1 MCPPRHLIA
10 LIISLAALLAAGLS
24 AASADEEPEQPNPS
38 LSILAPGHNYF
49 GWVGPSLSVANL
61 KRRFPE
67 IESIRAWD
75 ALRQKSYEPTNLDPG
90 MGVRVTLSGD
100 DPVEWQRPMT
110 PVKSRVELQLGRNL
124 IAWLGPDNWPIER
137 VVLGIGRAFIRAEWA
152 GSVFDPSLEQTT
164 DSMPLVKRGDAL
176 WIEASRKVN
185 WLQPA
190 GVMPIIKFAG
200 EAGSVLESVIR
211 NDSVDVMNYYSDE
224 FGLQPDGSLLTVY
237 IAADLD
243 SILDQFKVDS
253 LDVTGVPKLWYSA
266 GGWANPNGF
275 IVLKLEQWKPDF
287 RPNEQGVYG
296 GFTYGR
302 GVMAH
307 EYYHAIQ
314 QQTSN
319 TNAASWLVEGGA
331 DWAEAGMRRRDAE
344 SSFEEEL
351 AVKRQSV
358 ASGNAPPL
366 DHAERK
372 VEDWQYTLGAL
383 ASHRLALSNGEQ
395 SLLEFWRALLPEPL
409 GPLGRWQSE
418 PPWQSVFQDVFGF
431 TVDDFYGEFANWR
444 GELAP
449 LAVRGRV
456 VGPDGDG
463 LPYVKVVGRSPRLED
478 DGQDFFSAHT
488 DGDGNF
494 ILSVSGLGFTTVGV
508 DLGGCEV
515 YYTSDGLVSGS
526 HRAEQLSTTAD
537 SSQSLRLN
545 VSDQTCVWRIS
556 GQVVDRGEVVTP
568 GARVHA
574 SSDNASTSSLI
585 GANGSFAMTVP
596 AAGSYRLSM
605 NSDGCSVNYLANG
618 QVGSYQSASQIK
630 VVDSDADGIRF
641 VLPDGV
647 CSSKIVGVLLDAEG
661 NGIANTW
668 VHAQGDDGN
677 GNDQTDSDGAFTIT
691 LPSAG
696 QYRLSINLDGCS
708 LYYKPGGATG
718 SWNDAS
724 QIQVSDTGVKGLRFQ
739 LSEGACATKI
749 AGQLLDA
756 EGNGIANTRVYA
768 QGDDG
773 NGNDQT
779 DSDGAFTITLPSAGQ
794 YRLSINL
801 DGCWMYYR
809 PSGATGS
816 NNDASQIQVSD
827 TGVKGL
833 RFQLQPGAC
842 STKITGQL
850 LDAEGNGIAN
860 TSVFANADSAN
871 AGAQTDADGSYS
883 ISVPSAGTYRVST
896 RIDGCNVYY
905 RDGGVTGR
913 HDRATQIRV
922 RDESIEGIDLN
933 IPTDLCI
940 YRISGRLLSADGS
953 PRSSQWVTVSSNSGS
968 GGAQTDSDGSFS
980 FAVPSPGSYRVSV
993 WIDGC
998 SIYRGSRGPTRNW
1011 SSTSTIRVSN
1021 ADVTGIEFRLPEN
1034 PSTFCN

>member
-1 MCPPRHLIA
+1 MRPPRLLIA
-10 LIISLAALLAAGLS
+10 LIISLAALSLAAGLGI
-24 AASADEEPEQPNPS
+24 ASADEEPEQPNPS

-110 PVKSRVELQLGRNL
+110 PVKSWVELQLGRNL
-124 IAWLGPDNWPIER
+124 IAWLGPDNWPIEK

-176 WIEASRKVN
+176 WIEVSRKVN

-314 QQTSN
+314 HQSSN

-331 DWAEAGMRRRDAE
+331 DWAEAGLRRRDAA
-344 SSFEEEL
+344 SSFEQEL
-351 AVKRQSV
+351 AGKRQSV

-383 ASHRLALSNGEQ
+383 ASHQLALSNGEQ

-409 GPLGRWQSE
+409 GPLGRWQSK
-418 PPWQSVFQDVFGF
+418 PPWQSVFEDVFGLA
-431 TVDDFYGEFANWR
+431 VDDFYVQFASWR
-444 GELAP
+444 GNLAS
-449 LAVRGRV
+449 LAIHGQVI
-456 VGPDGDG
+456 GPEGSG
-463 LPYVKVVGRSPRLED
+463 LPYVKVVGYRERLED
-478 DGQDFFSAHT
+478 DGHDYSDT
-488 DGDGNF
+488 YTNGDGSF
-494 ILSVSGLGFTTVGV
+494 SIAASGLGYVKIGV
-508 DLGGCEV
+508 DLGGCTV
-515 YYTSDGLVSGS
+515 YYHSSGMKFSLHQAESLEEMAEDSQGL
-526 HRAEQLSTTAD
+526 RLQLSN
-537 SSQSLRLN
+537 QM
-545 VSDQTCVWRIS
+545 CVWRIS
-556 GQVVDRGEVVTP
+556 GRVDDRGGISRQGKWIHTQTTD
-568 GARVHA
+568 A
-574 SSDNASTSSLI
+574 SATAQIDAD
-585 GANGSFAMTVP
+585 GSFVVAVP

-605 NSDGCSVNYLANG
+605 HFDGCSVYYRSDG
-618 QVGSYQSASQIK
+618 RVGTWQNASQVR
-630 VVDSDADGIRF
+630 VVDSDAEGISF

-647 CSSKIVGVLLDAEG
+647 CTLSISGVLSDADG
-661 NGIANTW
+661 NAIADTW
-668 VHAQGDDGN
+668 IQAHGDDAN
-677 GNDQTDSDGAFTIT
+677 GGGRTDSGGRFAIT
-691 LPSAG
+691 LSSAG
-696 QYRLSINLDGCS
+696 EYRLSFSIDGCWV
-708 LYYKPGGATG
+708 YYKRGVATTKQDSATLIAVSESGAT
-718 SWNDAS
+718 DVTFKLPA
-724 QIQVSDTGVKGLRFQ
+724 
-739 LSEGACATKI
+739 GACATKI
-749 AGQLLDA
+749 SGRLLDS
-756 EGNGIANTRVYA
+756 EGNGIA
-768 QGDDG
+768 
-773 NGNDQT
+773 
-779 DSDGAFTITLPSAGQ
+779 
-794 YRLSINL
+794 
-801 DGCWMYYR
+801 
-809 PSGATGS
+809 
-816 NNDASQIQVSD
+816 D
-827 TGVKGL
+827 TW
-833 RFQLQPGAC
+833 
-842 STKITGQL
+842 
-850 LDAEGNGIAN
+850 
-860 TSVFANADSAN
+860 VFANKDEEDGS
-871 AGAQTDADGSYS
+871 AQTDANGSYS
-883 ISVPSAGTYRVST
+883 ITVPSAGSYRVGT

-905 RDGGVTGR
+905 RRNGVSGR
-913 HDRATQIRV
+913 PDRATQIRV
-922 RDESIEGIDLN
+922 RDKSIEGIEIR
-933 IPTDLCI
+933 IPADMCVR
-940 YRISGRLLSADGS
+940 RISGRLLNADGS
-953 PRSSQWVTVSSNSGS
+953 PRTKQWVTANSNVGWGRAST
-968 GGAQTDSDGSFS
+968 APDGSFDFS
-980 FAVPSPGSYRVSV
+980 VPGTSSYRVSI
-993 WIDGC
+993 WIDSC
-998 SIYRGSRGPTRNW
+998 LIYHGSRGPAKTWNSARQIVL
-1011 SSTSTIRVSN
+1011 TTK
-1021 ADVTGIEFRLPEN
+1021 DVTGIEFRLPEN

>member
-1 MCPPRHLIA
+1 MRPPRHLIA
-10 LIISLAALLAAGLS
+10 LIISLAALSLAAGLGI
-24 AASADEEPEQPNPS
+24 ASADEEPEQPNPS

-110 PVKSRVELQLGRNL
+110 PVKSWVELQLGRNL
-124 IAWLGPDNWPIER
+124 IAWLGPDNWPIEK

-176 WIEASRKVN
+176 WIEVSRKVN

-302 GVMAH
+302 RVMAH

-314 QQTSN
+314 HQSSN

-331 DWAEAGMRRRDAE
+331 DWAEAGLRRRDAA
-344 SSFEEEL
+344 SSFEQEL
-351 AVKRQSV
+351 AGKRQSV
-358 ASGNAPPL
+358 ASGNPPPL

-383 ASHRLALSNGEQ
+383 ASHQLALSNGEQ

-431 TVDDFYGEFANWR
+431 TVDDFYSKFANWR

-456 VGPDGDG
+456 IGPDGDG

-488 DGDGNF
+488 DGDGDF
-494 ILSVSGLGFTTVGV
+494 VLSVAGLGFTKVGV

-515 YYTSDGLVSGS
+515 YYTSDGLVSGL

-605 NSDGCSVNYLANG
+605 NSDGCSVNYLASG

-718 SWNDAS
+718 SWND
-724 QIQVSDTGVKGLRFQ
+724 D
-739 LSEGACATKI
+739 
-749 AGQLLDA
+749 
-756 EGNGIANTRVYA
+756 
-768 QGDDG
+768 
-773 NGNDQT
+773 
-779 DSDGAFTITLPSAGQ
+779 
-794 YRLSINL
+794 
-801 DGCWMYYR
+801 
-809 PSGATGS
+809 
-816 NNDASQIQVSD
+816 SQIQVSD

-1011 SSTSTIRVSN
+1011 SSASTIRVSN